1 VPRENEKEGERE
13 GEVERNRTTIIIV
26 KTEYLA
32 GQRRRLCAGEETM
45 VHVGLDEGGGGLSSR
60 MPFPVASVVQRVRGK
75 TERKRERERER
86 GREGGRERHDG
97 G

>member
-1 VPRENEKEGERE
+1 VPRESEKEGERE

-60 MPFPVASVVQRVRGK
+60 MPFPVASVVQREKKG
-75 TERKRERERER
+75 ER
-86 GREGGRERHDG
+86 GGGGGGEGEGEGGGGREEEA
-97 G
+97 